1 MANNPSMSALTR
13 IHKYYTDHGKDN
25 YKISCLVSLGC
36 GKFRKPAQSIDLRK
50 ATSRENFTIRR
61 AITLKAVGNVAKTIW
76 NLFQELVAAVSIRI
90 IKI

>member
-36 GKFRKPAQSIDLRK
+36 GNFVNQHNQLIFVKPH
-50 ATSRENFTIRR
+50 
-61 AITLKAVGNVAKTIW
+61 LK
-76 NLFQELVAAVSIRI
+76 
-90 IKI
+90 KISLYGVL